1 MPDTPPSERGSFFE
15 RWSKVI
21 KTMTCVTG
29 HRWDF
34 RFEAKPPVVVCAR
47 CGRTDPMPYGD
58 ARMPYLC
65 PTRRR

>member
-1 MPDTPPSERGSFFE
+1 MPDSPPALRPPTFFE

-21 KTMTCVTG
+21 AAMPLKCVGG

-34 RFEAKPPVVVCAR
+34 RYDEKPPVVTCSR

-58 ARMPYLC
+58 ARMPYL
-65 PTRRR
+65 